1 MGWGFALPLFLYM
14 EDTINIA
21 GVNCKVSK
29 LATLD
34 YDTLF
39 NLALRNIKWK
49 GVKNREVYID
59 KELREH
65 GYKPTTRKA
74 KTDNPR
80 KGKGRVSKSNKRN
93 S

>member
-1 MGWGFALPLFLYM
+1 M

-34 YDTLF
+34 YETLF

-49 GVKNREVYID
+49 GVKNREIHID

-65 GYKPTTRKA
+65 GFKPIRKVTKQTKA
-74 KTDNPR
+74 NKSPKR
-80 KGKGRVSKSNKRN
+80 KRKVSRGDKA
-93 S
+93 